1 MWTHQREAVEWAV
14 GRRSPIL
21 HMGMGTGKSRACLE
35 TLKAEGRRLVLI
47 CCPKAVIPAWKKQA
61 GLWMP
66 GTRVLLLT
74 KGTTKDKEKALAA
87 ARADTSPLIVV
98 VNYESA
104 WRMDALEKT
113 PWDALVYDEC
123 HRLKSPSGATSRWAA
138 KMGRKF
144 PETKRIG
151 LSGTLLAHSPMD
163 AFGVYRAM
171 ESPKCETFGTS
182 FTAFRARYA
191 ISHATTPGWIIGY
204 RNTQEFG
211 TKIALTTFHRR
222 SEDVLDLP
230 ELMHERV
237 DVELNSKEASAY
249 REIDSD
255 FCATLD
261 KGDVTPANVL
271 VQLLRLLE
279 ICGGSVHVDGSPA
292 AVTVSERPSKAAA
305 LAELLEDLPPQEPV
319 VVFCKYKADIT
330 NILVEC
336 KKLGREASELS
347 GSRNEL
353 ADWQA
358 GKTSVLVANTASGG
372 IGIDLTRAS
381 YGVFYS
387 VGHSLAEYLQAVAR
401 LHRPGQTK
409 TTHFYNLVATVGG
422 RQTVDGLVYE
432 ALSERQEVIDAI
444 IAGRHA
450 RRDAGADQRHRQTA

>member
-1 MWTHQREAVEWAV
+1 MWRHQEEAVAWAL
-14 GRRSPIL
+14 GRPCAIL

-35 TLKAEGRRLVLI
+35 ILKAEGRRLVLI
-47 CCPKAVIPAWKKQA
+47 CCPKAVIPAWQKQA

-74 KGTTKDKEKALAA
+74 KGTSKDKEKALAA

-104 WRMDALEKT
+104 WRMDSLEKT

-123 HRLKSPSGATSRWAA
+123 HRLKSPSGATSKWAA
-138 KMGRKF
+138 KMGRKH
-144 PETKRIG
+144 PSAKRIG

-171 ESPKCETFGTS
+171 ESPACQTFGQS
-182 FTAFRARYA
+182 FTTFRARYA
-191 ISHATTPGWIIGY
+191 VCHATTPGWVIGY

-211 TKIALTTFHRR
+211 TKVAQTTFHRR

-230 ELMHERV
+230 EIMHERI
-237 DVELNSKEASAY
+237 DVELNSKEVAVY
-249 REIDSD
+249 REIETD

-261 KGDVTPANVL
+261 AGQITPANVL

-279 ICGGSVHVDGSPA
+279 VCGGSVHVDGSPH
-292 AVTVSERPSKAAA
+292 AVPVSERSSKAAA
-305 LAELLEDLPPQEPV
+305 LSELLEDMPPDEPV
-319 VVFCKYKADIT
+319 VVFCKYKADVA
-330 NILVEC
+330 NILAEC
-336 KKLGREASELS
+336 KKQGRSASELS
-347 GSRNEL
+347 GRANQL

-372 IGIDLTRAS
+372 IGIDLTRAR

-387 VGHSLAEYLQAVAR
+387 VGHSLSEYLQAIAR
-401 LHRPGQTK
+401 LHRPGQER
-409 TTHFYNLVATVGG
+409 TTHFYQLVATVPGK
-422 RQTVDGLVYE
+422 RQSVDSLVYQ

-444 IAGRHA
+444 LADHNA
-450 RRDAGADQRHRQTA
+450 RQPA

>member
-1 MWTHQREAVEWAV
+1 MWKHQREAVEWAV

-35 TLKAEGRRLVLI
+35 ILKAEGRKLVLI
-47 CCPKAVIPAWKKQA
+47 CCPRAVIPAWGKQA

-66 GTRVLLLT
+66 DSRVLLLT
-74 KGTTKDKEKALAA
+74 KGTSKDKEKALAA

-144 PETKRIG
+144 PKTQRIG

-163 AFGVYRAM
+163 AYGVYRAM
-171 ESPKCETFGTS
+171 ESPECMTFGTS
-182 FTAFRARYA
+182 FTTFRARYA
-191 ISHATTPGWIIGY
+191 MSHPTTPGWIIGY

-211 TKIALTTFHRR
+211 TKVAQTTFHRR

-230 ELMHERV
+230 ELMHERI
-237 DVELNSKEASAY
+237 DVELNSKEVAVY
-249 REIDSD
+249 REIETD
-255 FCATLD
+255 FCATLEA
-261 KGDVTPANVL
+261 GQITPSNVL

-279 ICGGSVHVDGSPA
+279 VCGGSVHVDGSQH
-292 AVTVSERPSKAAA
+292 AVALSDRSSKATA
-305 LAELLEDLPPQEPV
+305 LAELLEDLPPDEPV
-319 VVFCKYKADIT
+319 VVFCKYKADIVS
-330 NILVEC
+330 ILAEC
-336 KKLGREASELS
+336 KKLGRAASELS
-347 GSRNEL
+347 GRVDQL

-358 GKTSVLVANTASGG
+358 GKSAILVANTASGG
-372 IGIDLTRAS
+372 IGIDLTRAR

-387 VGHSLAEYLQAVAR
+387 VGHSLAEFLQAVAR
-401 LHRPGQTK
+401 LHRPGQER
-409 TTHFYNLVATVGG
+409 TTHFYNLVANVPGK
-422 RQTVDGLVYE
+422 RQSVDALVYE

-444 IAGRHA
+444 IGNARQHA
-450 RRDAGADQRHRQTA
+450 

>member
-1 MWTHQREAVEWAV
+1 MWQHQQEAVAWAV
-14 GRRSPIL
+14 GRLGAIL

-35 TLKAEGRRLVLI
+35 ILKAEGRRLVLI
-47 CCPKAVIPAWKKQA
+47 CCPRAVIPAWEKQA

-74 KGTTKDKEKALAA
+74 KGTSKDKERQLAA

-98 VNYESA
+98 VNYETA
-104 WRMDALEKT
+104 WRMGALEKT

-123 HRLKSPSGATSRWAA
+123 HRLKSPSGAASKWAA
-138 KMGRKF
+138 RMGKKL
-144 PETKRIG
+144 PNAQRIG

-163 AFGVYRAM
+163 AFGVYRAI
-171 ESPKCETFGTS
+171 ESPVCQTFGHS
-182 FTAFRARYA
+182 FTTFRARYA
-191 ISHATTPGWIIGY
+191 VSHATTPGWIIGY

-211 TKIALTTFHRR
+211 TKIAQTTFHRR

-230 ELMHERV
+230 EIMHERV
-237 DVELNSKEASAY
+237 DVELNSKESAVY
-249 REIDSD
+249 REIERE
-255 FCATLD
+255 FCATID
-261 KGDVTPANVL
+261 SGDVTPANVL

-279 ICGGSVHVDGSPA
+279 ICGGSVHVDGSPL
-292 AVTVSERPSKAAA
+292 AVPVSDRSSKAAA
-305 LAELLEDLPPQEPV
+305 LSELLEDLPPDEPV
-319 VVFCKYKADIT
+319 VVFCKYKADVE
-330 NILVEC
+330 NILAEC
-336 KKLGREASELS
+336 KKQGRSASELS
-347 GSRNEL
+347 GRRNEL

-387 VGHSLAEYLQAVAR
+387 VGHSLSEYLQAIAR
-401 LHRPGQTK
+401 LHRPGQDK

-422 RQTVDGLVYE
+422 KKTVDTLVYQ

-444 IAGRHA
+444 IAGRSVGEDH
-450 RRDAGADQRHRQTA
+450 RTRQAG